1 MLEHDA
7 EFTGKVSHALASS
20 SVRHFTRTDCRVI
33 SGTLRTNADGLH
45 ADYGSYISFAKF
57 AADQCRLNPNAPP
70 GNRQSTQHY
79 VQRTRANETSLRE
92 LLAAAQLESSHA
104 GPPGRADTLSKAGGG
119 YWNPPTCNLRQPR
132 PRDGPF
138 TAQVDRPGL
147 SAPSPGLVRC
157 GGASRR
163 QSHAGAEPYRGGATW
178 SRFRPEEP
186 ARCNA
191 KVALGNPGLSV
202 GRSRSPEAPGD
213 SSTNNRPDY
222 EVAGRL
228 KVLRDVVS
236 NKDF

>member
-1 MLEHDA
+1 MLKHDA
-7 EFTGKVSHALASS
+7 EFTSKVSYALASLS
-20 SVRHFTRTDCRVI
+20 HCRLVTLQQQI
-33 SGTLRTNADGLH
+33 SGTLCTNVDGHQADW
-45 ADYGSYISFAKF
+45 GSHTFAKF
-57 AADQCRLNPNAPP
+57 AAHQFHLNRLRPLRP
-70 GNRQSTQHY
+70 GIARALST
-79 VQRTRANETSLRE
+79 TRDGRGRRRRVAR
-92 LLAAAQLESSHA
+92 AAQPESSDA
-104 GPPGRADTLSKAGGG
+104 GPPGHVDTVCKAGGG